1 MTPNVSYAYN
11 PDGQRV
17 SMTDGSGN
25 SSYVYDALG
34 RLTASTDGAGHHV
47 GYGYDLAGNLIA
59 ITYPSG
65 KVLARS
71 FDRANRLVSV
81 TDWLGGKTSFAY
93 SPDSML
99 LSTTFPAA
107 SANVDRY
114 GYDSANQLVSIAI
127 AHGPSMLASLSD
139 TRDPVGLLGSEAQ
152 TALPGA
158 ANTSYSYTALN
169 QLATA
174 DSRSYAYDAA
184 DNLVKLDEPAATA
197 MTPRTS

>member
-1 MTPNVSYAYN
+1 
-11 PDGQRV
+11 
-17 SMTDGSGN
+17 
-25 SSYVYDALG
+25 
-34 RLTASTDGAGHHV
+34 
-47 GYGYDLAGNLIA
+47 
-59 ITYPSG
+59 
-65 KVLARS
+65 
-71 FDRANRLVSV
+71 
-81 TDWLGGKTSFAY
+81 
-93 SPDSML
+93 ML

-184 DNLVKLDEPAATA
+184 DNLVKLDGTSGYGYDAANELTAGPSGTATA
-197 MTPRTS
+197 TTSSASVSPRFTPGWARRWRTTRPDG